1 MPFSLRLAFRY
12 LYSPNKGGFSSFAS
26 WLAIGGL
33 SIGITAL
40 MLTASIIHG
49 FQTVLSEKLSSLEG
63 VGRIQN
69 ILGQPITSTHPILD
83 SLTQI
88 YPNQLHPYIRGVC
101 MARSGDNVDG
111 MIVEGVKLLPK
122 AIDLNQGKIKRG
134 NLVIGKSLA
143 QELKVNEGDKLYL
156 QVFSSGLKTSFMQKI
171 KSVTVKKIYHT
182 GLQDYDKT
190 LTFMHLDDAR
200 ELFEFNE
207 KQFTGLII
215 NDRIIYNEMPEMNY
229 PFHLENWQQR
239 HTLLFQWI
247 KLQKWPAYIMFGL
260 IAMVGIVNIIS
271 AIAMIII
278 EKSRQI
284 GILIAQGTPKKKI
297 KNIFI
302 LQGSF
307 IGLMGAFLGGCL
319 SMLIIWFQLKF
330 EILSIPS
337 EIYFMDQ
344 IPFSFDFPTFGL
356 ILVTTLILSLIAS
369 WWPTKFVMSLKPTV
383 ALRYE

>member
-88 YPNQLHPYIRGVC
+88 YPNRLHPYIRGVC
-101 MARSGDNVDG
+101 IARSGDNVDG

-171 KSVTVKKIYHT
+171 KSLTVKKIYHT

-190 LTFMHLDDAR
+190 LTFMNLDDAR

-284 GILIAQGTPKKKI
+284 GILIAQGTPKEKI

-319 SMLIIWFQLKF
+319 SMLIIWLQLKF

-369 WWPTKFVMSLKPTV
+369 WWPTKFVMSLRPTV